1 VDSEVYDAPTSS
13 AVTVIDQA
21 VATIEAGTVDL
32 FPALLEAAPDAMV
45 IADSAGRVRA
55 VNAQTEAMFGY
66 RRRDLVG
73 RDIELLLPARFRG
86 RHPEQRLQYAVN
98 ARVRPMGERGLDL
111 YGLRRDGSEFPVEI
125 SLSPL
130 AATGEPLVV
139 AAIRDVTERWAAEQ
153 RIRELAMIAESCG
166 DAILMKTLDGT
177 VTFWNAAA
185 ARMYGYS
192 AAEAVGRHVSMLA
205 PPDKLT
211 EIDALLARLRAG
223 KRIDHFE
230 TQQVTSRG
238 ALLDVD
244 VTLWPILDRDGTVT
258 GACALSQDIAAR
270 KRAEQQ
276 VARMY
281 EQQRHVALTLQNAL
295 MGEVAPVPGVASA
308 SRYLPSTQGAGVGGD
323 WYDLIPLG
331 AGRTGVLV
339 GDVMGRG
346 LEAAAVMGRLRS
358 AANALARTG
367 MPPQQLMHALDQVAR
382 DIPEQLTTCCYL
394 IIDPQEGTVTGCSAG
409 HLPVLLAEPD
419 GTVRE
424 LPVPLSAPLGVGG
437 IPHQQSTVEVPARAT
452 VLLYTDGLVER
463 PDRDIDEQIAA
474 LRGELS
480 SAVAA
485 GRTLERAADQM
496 LAAFQLPSGEP
507 ADDITLLLIRMPD
520 GPLSVVTSTLAPEPR
535 SAGAAR
541 ATVRDTLERWG
552 QPDLADTACLL
563 VNEILT
569 NAIQHARCPIRMHLC
584 RAANEIIV
592 EVTDDSPQFPER
604 RLPGDDEE
612 DGRGLQVVDALAT
625 SWGTR
630 LAVPGKTVWCT
641 LRIPSGR

>member
-1 VDSEVYDAPTSS
+1 VDSEFYETSAS
-13 AVTVIDQA
+13 STMSVIEQA
-21 VATIEAGTVDL
+21 VAAIEAGTVDL

-45 IADSAGRVRA
+45 IVDGSGQIRA
-55 VNAQTEAMFGY
+55 VNAQTEAMFGC

-73 RDIELLLPARFRG
+73 REIEILLPARFRG
-86 RHPEQRLQYAVN
+86 RHPGHRRQYAVN
-98 ARVRPMGERGLDL
+98 ARVRPMGGGGLDL
-111 YGLRRDGSEFPVEI
+111 YGLRRDGTEFPVEI

-130 AATGEPLVV
+130 AATGKPLVV
-139 AAIRDVTERWAAEQ
+139 AAIRDVSARWAAEQ

-177 VTFWNAAA
+177 ITFWNAAA

-192 AAEAVGRHVSMLA
+192 AADAVGRPVFMLA
-205 PPDKLT
+205 PPEKAS

-230 TQQVTSRG
+230 TQRVTSQG

-244 VTLWPILDRDGTVT
+244 VTLWPIVDRDGTVT
-258 GACALSQDIAAR
+258 GACALGQDITAR

-331 AGRTGVLV
+331 AGRTGALV

-394 IIDPQEGTVTGCSAG
+394 IIDPQEGAVTGCSAG
-409 HLPVLLAEPD
+409 HLPVLLAEQD

-424 LPVPLSAPLGVGG
+424 LPIPVSAPLGVGG
-437 IPHQQSTVEVPARAT
+437 IPHQQWTVEVPARAT

-474 LRGELS
+474 LSGQLS

-485 GRTLERAADQM
+485 DRTLEGAADQL

-520 GPLSVVTSTLAPEPR
+520 GPLRVSPGRERGRPR
-535 SAGAAR
+535 
-541 ATVRDTLERWG
+541 
-552 QPDLADTACLL
+552 
-563 VNEILT
+563 
-569 NAIQHARCPIRMHLC
+569 
-584 RAANEIIV
+584 
-592 EVTDDSPQFPER
+592 
-604 RLPGDDEE
+604 
-612 DGRGLQVVDALAT
+612 
-625 SWGTR
+625 
-630 LAVPGKTVWCT
+630 
-641 LRIPSGR
+641 